1 MNRVFFNS
9 VSSVLFLLQFD
20 YDFTPLIDIIYIH
33 IDCDNNKNKHVKF
46 HKKLYIKL
54 IEINQR
60 NKENII

>member
-9 VSSVLFLLQFD
+9 VSSVLFLQFD

-33 IDCDNNKNKHVKF
+33 INYDNNKNKHVKF
-46 HKKLYIKL
+46 RKKLYIKL